1 MRRLRQ
7 FGFTLIELIVVLAIV
22 GLLLS
27 LAAPRFST
35 GIDRSKEAVLQQNL
49 KAIRSAL
56 DQYHADSGKY
66 AEDLQML
73 VSKRYLRDVPLDPIV
88 ESRSEWVLVPP
99 PAESGAGGV
108 YDVRSSAK
116 GKAADGSAYADW

>member
-1 MRRLRQ
+1 MRGLRR
-7 FGFTLIELIVVLAIV
+7 FGFTLIELIVVLAII

-35 GIDRSKEAVLQQNL
+35 GVDRSKEAVLRQNL
-49 KAIRSAL
+49 KTIRGAL

-73 VSKRYLRDVPLDPIV
+73 VSKRYLREVPLDPIV
-88 ESRSEWVLVPP
+88 ESRTEWVLVPAP
-99 PAESGAGGV
+99 SDSGSNGV
-108 YDVRSSAK
+108 FDVRSSAK
-116 GKAADGSAYADW
+116 GKASDGSAYADW